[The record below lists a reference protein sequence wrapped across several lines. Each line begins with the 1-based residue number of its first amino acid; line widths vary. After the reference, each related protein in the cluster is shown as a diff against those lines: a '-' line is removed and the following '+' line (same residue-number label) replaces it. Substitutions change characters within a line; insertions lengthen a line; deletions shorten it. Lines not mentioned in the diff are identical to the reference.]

1 MVPHI
6 FRCSADSADI
16 YPSTDKTDCK
26 VNCLKPLAN
35 TYQTIMTF
43 ANVAIDTCDMIC
55 FCTIKE
61 GPIVTEASENGNS
74 VQHDLYT
81 QELR

>member
-1 MVPHI
+1 
-6 FRCSADSADI
+6 
-16 YPSTDKTDCK
+16 
-26 VNCLKPLAN
+26 
-35 TYQTIMTF
+35 MTF